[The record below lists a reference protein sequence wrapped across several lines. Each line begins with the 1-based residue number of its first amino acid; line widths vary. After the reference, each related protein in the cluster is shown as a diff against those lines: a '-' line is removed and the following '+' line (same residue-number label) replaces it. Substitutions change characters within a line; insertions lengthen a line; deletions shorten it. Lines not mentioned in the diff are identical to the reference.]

1 MVLLTQF
8 PGVYKAHK
16 WRIKEEL
23 EAYRADGEIPEVGPL
38 VVAGL
43 GTLHE
48 NENPGLAAELRKYV
62 KWLLARQQS
71 KTAARALELDS
82 PGSIARARLAQF
94 LTPMIRARR
103 FELWK
108 MRSAPF
114 PASTSGVPVALEQME
129 AWLKDSEFVPG
140 LPTVAFQSPDKAHL
154 RSVPHTTRGIK
165 FSQVIRSLV
174 LDTHGESWLPL
185 VDRQEADVG
194 LGWLKQHDAVL
205 WFACGVHPRLPV
217 AEAKVSEKSI
227 SDHGTNRPPIGSRI
241 SGWNRAHNHS
251 IRGITI
257 TVKDPESVTPEMVME
272 LYRAARNVGR
282 FEVDG
287 ARLQR
292 NTEVLRVIELD
303 LILDE
308 LERQVARGEVTSRDA
323 WQRWKWRPGPT
334 ELLKTWQARA
344 EEFGCSNDEITSRQ
358 GMANFLKKVS
368 FEEYRDSVR
377 STLSNISLCSFR
389 DQPVTHRT

>member
-1 MVLLTQF
+1 LILLTQF
-8 PGVYKAHK
+8 PGVDKAQK
-16 WRIKEEL
+16 LRIKRAR
-23 EAYRADGEIPEVGPL
+23 EAYRADGETPEVGPL

-43 GTLHE
+43 GDLDE
-48 NENPGLAAELRKYV
+48 DKNPGLAAELTKYV
-62 KWLLARQQS
+62 RWLLTRDQS
-71 KTAARALELDS
+71 KTVARALELDS
-82 PGSIARARLAQF
+82 PGSIARAQLAQF

-114 PASTSGVPVALEQME
+114 PASTLGVSEALEQME
-129 AWLKDSEFVPG
+129 AWLKDSELVPG
-140 LPTVAFQSPDKAHL
+140 LPTVAFHGPDTAHL
-154 RSVPHTTRGIK
+154 RSIPNTTRGIK

-174 LDTHGESWLPL
+174 LTTHGESWLPL
-185 VDRQEADVG
+185 VDRQEAAVG

-217 AEAKVSEKSI
+217 AEAQVSEKSI
-227 SDHGTNRPPIGSRI
+227 SNHGTNRPPIGSRI
-241 SGWNRAHNHS
+241 SGWNRAHNHN

-287 ARLQR
+287 APLQR

-308 LERQVARGEVTSRDA
+308 LECQVARGGVISRDA
-323 WQRWKWRPGPT
+323 WQQWKWRPGPT

-344 EEFGCSNDEITSRQ
+344 EEFGCSSDDITSRQ

-377 STLSNISLCSFR
+377 SALSFIS
-389 DQPVTHRT
+389 